1 MSQRPFAIYRLPFAN
16 ECTLVMQ
23 RSAEV
28 ETFASIADLE
38 GKRGFVMIPFTKSE
52 SWRTVLIRPDEI
64 RTFTL
69 GDYVAEEW
77 KALDEIGLFE
87 AEECC
92 ESAVGTEVPNN
103 VAVNDSKEIYNNAFE
118 KFLCS
123 LKTRMFE
130 KLVLSRYKD
139 VGFEGN
145 VFDLFRKAC
154 AQYPRMMV
162 YLCSAPECGTWL
174 GCTPEILISGSK
186 SHYRTVALAGTMP
199 LDSGEE
205 WSAKNRLEQKI
216 VANYVRNIITPC
228 SSVVEEEGPYTSR
241 AGELV
246 HLKTHFHFSPLP
258 DVSVA
263 MLVEQ
268 LHPTPAVCGMP
279 KKDAYRFIMEN
290 EGYERGYYAGVVGM
304 FDPAGKTDLY
314 VNLRCTNILVS
325 SQSESTDNH
334 VSSDSKCTNNYVSS
348 VARLYAG
355 GGILPASN
363 VDMEWD
369 ETEEKMKTVGA
380 LLL

>member
-64 RTFTL
+64 RTFAFA
-69 GDYVAEEW
+69 DEAAEEW
-77 KALDEIGLFE
+77 KILDEIGLF
-87 AEECC
+87 
-92 ESAVGTEVPNN
+92 SSDGRTGNSIAVRKSDNDALT
-103 VAVNDSKEIYNNAFE
+103 DSKDIYNNAFD

-123 LKTRMFE
+123 LKGRQFE
-130 KLVLSRYKD
+130 KLVLSRFKD
-139 VGFEGN
+139 VEFEGN

-162 YLCSAPECGTWL
+162 YLFSAPECGTWL

-263 MLVEQ
+263 TLVEQ

-279 KKDAYRFIMEN
+279 KTEAYRFIMEN
-290 EGYERGYYAGVVGM
+290 EGYERGYYAGVVGV

-325 SQSESTDNH
+325 SQSESTNRH
-334 VSSDSKCTNNYVSS
+334 VSS

-380 LLL
+380 LLS

>member
-1 MSQRPFAIYRLPFAN
+1 MSKRPFAIYRLPFAN
-16 ECTLVMQ
+16 ECTLVVQ
-23 RSAEV
+23 RSADV
-28 ETFASIADLE
+28 GTFASVSGLE
-38 GKRGFVMIPFTKSE
+38 DRRGFVMIPFTQSG
-52 SWRTVLIRPDEI
+52 SWRTVLINPDEI
-64 RTFTL
+64 ITL
-69 GDYVAEEW
+69 PLSDMTAKEW
-77 KALDEIGLFE
+77 KDLDEMGLFVSDN
-87 AEECC
+87 APVLFDTP
-92 ESAVGTEVPNN
+92 S
-103 VAVNDSKEIYNNAFE
+103 YNNAFE
-118 KFLCS
+118 KFLGS
-123 LKTRMFE
+123 LKSRQFE

-139 VGFEGN
+139 VEFEGN
-145 VFDLFRKAC
+145 IFELFRKAC

-174 GCTPEILISGSK
+174 GCTPEVLISGSK

-263 MLVEQ
+263 TLVEQ

-279 KKDAYRFIMEN
+279 KTEAYRFIMEN

-304 FDPAGKTDLY
+304 YDPSGKTDLY

-325 SQSESTDNH
+325 SDSESTDNH
-334 VSSDSKCTNNYVSS
+334 VSS

-363 VDMEWD
+363 VEMEWD
-369 ETEEKMKTVGA
+369 ETEEKMKTVEA
-380 LLL
+380 LLS